1 MGEQT
6 LSQRYSPVVKFAFIP
21 FLFSSR
27 YVAMPFSSLSLSS
40 ELIQALPKNIVQPSD
55 IQTLVIP
62 EMLAGK
68 DVLALANTG
77 SGKTF
82 SYGLPLLEK
91 LKADTQ
97 QQALVLV
104 PTRELAQQ
112 VTEALSPIG
121 RALGLHTVCLS
132 GGVDKELQLQALA
145 QRPNLLLATTGRLQD
160 LIKSGLEL
168 NEVSYLVLD
177 EADRLLDMGFW
188 PEVQKIAEQTARAR
202 QTAMF
207 SATFSDELKHKVALL
222 MQDPVQLAAHAQ
234 NSTNQDVAETLYLV
248 NKGSKTKALI
258 ELVQQKQWLQVL
270 VFIGAKE
277 NADGLC
283 KKLNKAGVAASV
295 LHGDK
300 SQSEREAALAQFK
313 SGQSQVLIATDVLA
327 RGVHIEQLPVV
338 INFDLPMHAETYVH
352 RVGRTARAGQQGLA
366 LSLVCHGEM
375 EALNAIRQ
383 LTQRELPVQN
393 LEGFPVTDQPSTGES
408 KRAPRDK
415 KANRRTQNK
424 NSIKQ
429 FQSKPTKLNPRAK

>member
-1 MGEQT
+1 
-6 LSQRYSPVVKFAFIP
+6 
-21 FLFSSR
+21 
-27 YVAMPFSSLSLSS
+27 MPFSSLSLSP
-40 ELIQALPKNIVQPSD
+40 ELIQALPKNIVKPSD

-82 SYGLPLLEK
+82 AYGLPLLEK

-145 QRPNLLLATTGRLQD
+145 QRPNLLLATTGRLLD
-160 LIKSGLEL
+160 LVKSGLEL
-168 NEVSYLVLD
+168 SKVGYLVLD

-188 PEVQKIAEQTARAR
+188 PDVQKIAEQTAHAR

-207 SATFSDELKHKVALL
+207 SATFSDELKHKVAQL
-222 MQDPVQLAAHAQ
+222 MPDPVQLAAHAQ

-258 ELVQQKQWLQVL
+258 ELVQQKQWPQVL

-375 EALNAIRQ
+375 ETLNAIRH

-393 LEGFPVTDQPSTGES
+393 LEGFTVTDQPSTGES

-429 FQSKPTKLNPRAK
+429 FQSKPTQPNPRVR